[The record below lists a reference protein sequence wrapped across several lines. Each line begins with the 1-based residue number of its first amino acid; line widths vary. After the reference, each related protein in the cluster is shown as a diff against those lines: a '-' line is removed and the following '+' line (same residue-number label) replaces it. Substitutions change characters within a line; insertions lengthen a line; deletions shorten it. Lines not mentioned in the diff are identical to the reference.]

1 VNRFD
6 GPGSVSQP
14 QTVSLLQPSQLLQ
27 FHDRGA
33 EALLRLIKRRIKW
46 IIGSIVGCA
55 LIAIL
60 ITLRTEPVYDATA
73 TIELNK
79 GSSMDIGISDVLSQQ
94 LIGDEDA
101 LQIDQATESAI
112 LQGDS
117 LALEVIQ
124 RLNLASKPPF
134 ALEGGDA
141 AELGTEAGL
150 PLEDAPK
157 TRTHLLS
164 TFKSN
169 LLVKPVRQTRLI
181 QVTYQSHDP
190 KQAAQIANAMIDAY
204 KAQYLKSHYQSTTE
218 ASDWLTKQLSA
229 LKANVEDSE
238 KRLTD
243 FEKENG
249 ILSLSVASA
258 GTDSR
263 SGGEGQIHSPV
274 IQKLDT
280 LNADLT
286 TAETN
291 RIEKEAIYHLVSS
304 NNGDVVLGLEN
315 DPLARE
321 SNSIV
326 LTQGGGLSNL
336 QQLRQ
341 QENSLKINIATASD
355 TYGQSN
361 RHLLEMQT
369 QLHAVQ
375 DQIRNEMQQIVSRAQ
390 ADFQLAQQTEEA
402 LQKRVDKQQAEASRL
417 NEKTVQFAVLS
428 QEANS
433 RKKLYEDLYT
443 KLQEAN
449 VSAGLKATNISIV
462 DPARSQSIP
471 VRPKLPTNLAMG
483 ILFGVFLGFATAY
496 GLESLDRSVA
506 DPMEFEQIT
515 GIPVIGVIP
524 DFGERS
530 RVYGARLRNGVK
542 SLVEKT
548 ALSAPTGKTSVWMVD
563 YPDSAAA
570 EAFRALR
577 TSVTLS
583 RAGNGPRTILVTSC
597 APGEGKTT
605 VTTNLA
611 VTLAQHNK
619 QVIVIEAD
627 MRRPRMEHK
636 LQVSNEVGL
645 SSVLTGTSTAEAAI
659 QRGVYIPYL
668 DIMPSGPRPPSPAD
682 ILGSDAFDELLQYL
696 KARYEIILIDSP
708 PALLVT
714 DAVSMSFKV
723 DSVIW
728 VAQAGIVTRPQLMR
742 AARLSERD
750 RMPVIGFVVNR
761 ITRKNS
767 EYGYE
772 YTNSYYGEDHPNG
785 A

>member
-1 VNRFD
+1 MNRFD
-6 GPGSVSQP
+6 GPDPASQ
-14 QTVSLLQPSQLLQ
+14 QQSVSLLQPNQLLRI
-27 FHDRGA
+27 HDRGA
-33 EALLRLIKRRIKW
+33 EALLRLIRRRSRW
-46 IIGSIVGCA
+46 ILGSILVCS

-60 ITLRTEPVYDATA
+60 ITLRTKPVYDATA

-79 GSSMDIGISDVLSQQ
+79 SGSVDIGISDALSQQ
-94 LIGDEDA
+94 LIGDEDS
-101 LQIDQATESAI
+101 LQIDQQTESTI

-117 LALEVIQ
+117 LALEVIE
-124 RLNLASKPPF
+124 RLKLASQPPF
-134 ALEGGDA
+134 ALSRNDA
-141 AELGTEAGL
+141 AKLSSEQGL
-150 PLEDAPK
+150 PLEEAPK
-157 TRTHLLS
+157 TRTHLLGI
-164 TFKSN
+164 FKSE
-169 LLVKPVRQTRLI
+169 LKVKPVRQTRLI
-181 QVTYQSHDP
+181 QVSYQSHDP
-190 KQAAQIANAMIDAY
+190 RQAAQIANALIEAY
-204 KAQYLKSHYQSTTE
+204 KNQYLKSHYQATSE
-218 ASDWLTKQLSA
+218 ASDWLTKQLSE
-229 LKANVEDSE
+229 LKGNVEDSE
-238 KRLTD
+238 RRLTD
-243 FEKENG
+243 FERENG
-249 ILSLSVASA
+249 ILSLSVAPA
-258 GTDSR
+258 GADSR
-263 SGGEGQIHSPV
+263 SGEGQIHSPV

-286 TAETN
+286 AAETG
-291 RIEKEAIYHLVSS
+291 RIEKEAIYHLVKS

-321 SNSIV
+321 SNSLV

-341 QENSLKINIATASD
+341 RQNDLKISIATAST
-355 TYGQSN
+355 TYGEGN
-361 RHLLEMQT
+361 RHLVEMQT
-369 QLHAVQ
+369 QLHAID
-375 DQIRNEMQQIVSRAQ
+375 DQIRIEMQEIVNRAQ
-390 ADFQLAQQTEEA
+390 ADFELAKQTEDA
-402 LQKRVDKQQAEASRL
+402 LRQRVDKQQAEASKL

-449 VSAGLKATNISIV
+449 VSSGIRATNISIV

-471 VRPKLPTNLAMG
+471 IRPKMRTNLAMG
-483 ILFGVFLGFATAY
+483 VLFGIFVGFAAAY
-496 GLESLDRSVA
+496 GMESLDRTVA

-530 RVYGARLRNGVK
+530 RVYGARLRQGVQR
-542 SLVEKT
+542 LVET
-548 ALSAPTGKTSVWMVD
+548 ALTGPTGQAHVWMVD

-577 TSVTLS
+577 TSITLS
-583 RAGNGPRTILVTSC
+583 RAGSGPRTLLITSC

-619 QVIVIEAD
+619 RVIVIEAD

-645 SSVLTGTSTAEAAI
+645 SSVLTGASTLEAAI
-659 QRGVYIPYL
+659 QHDVYIPYL
-668 DIMPSGPRPPSPAD
+668 DILPSGPRPPSPAD
-682 ILGSDAFDELLQYL
+682 ILGSDAFDGLLQSL

-728 VAQAGIVTRPQLMR
+728 VAQAGVVTRPQLIR

-761 ITRKNS
+761 ISRKNAG
-767 EYGYE
+767 YGYE
-772 YTNSYYGEDHPNG
+772 YTNSYYGEDNPND